1 MEDIWIFCEM
11 CEEECPHKVL
21 KSRTSSKKGFS
32 FQGVVTCSECN
43 TTGPTEIKE
52 DLPLELRLRI
62 SNEDKTENGIIHV
75 DRGIV
80 ISVGETRP
88 HPDGLILI
96 TGLELDGKRPA
107 SAYSQDNPIVWAKR
121 ATHARVRFAIHDG
134 EATLSLKKEFDAQE
148 EFRVGN
154 TVRLD
159 GKMTRIKAIN
169 LHGGKLSKTAYAL
182 EISRI
187 TCFYLPEKK
196 FNPRSSRYDG
206 RRN

>member
-52 DLPLELRLRI
+52 ELPLELRLRI

-96 TGLELDGKRPA
+96 TGLELDGKRPP

-206 RRN
+206 RKN

>member
-43 TTGPTEIKE
+43 TTRPTEIKE

-96 TGLELDGKRPA
+96 TGLELDGKRPP

>member
-1 MEDIWIFCEM
+1 MGEIWIFCEM
-11 CEEECPHKVL
+11 CGEECPHKVL

-32 FQGVVTCSECN
+32 FQGVVTCLECN
-43 TTGPTEIKE
+43 STGPTEIKE
-52 DLPLELRLRI
+52 EPPLELRLRI
-62 SNEDKTENGIIHV
+62 SNEDITENGIMSV

-96 TGLELDGKRPA
+96 TGLELDGKRPP
-107 SAYSQDNPIVWAKR
+107 SAYSQDKPIVWAKR

-134 EATLSLKKEFDAQE
+134 ESTISVKQEFESQE
-148 EFRVGN
+148 EFRVGD

-169 LHGGKLSKTAYAL
+169 LHGGKLAKNAYAL

-196 FNPRSSRYDG
+196 FSFRGSKHNG
-206 RRN
+206 RRS

>member
-1 MEDIWIFCEM
+1 M
-11 CEEECPHKVL
+11 
-21 KSRTSSKKGFS
+21 
-32 FQGVVTCSECN
+32 
-43 TTGPTEIKE
+43 
-52 DLPLELRLRI
+52 
-62 SNEDKTENGIIHV
+62 HV
-75 DRGIV
+75 DRGII

-88 HPDGLILI
+88 HPEGLILI
-96 TGLELDGKRPA
+96 TGLELDGKRPP

-169 LHGGKLSKTAYAL
+169 LHGGKLTKTAYAL

-196 FNPRSSRYDG
+196 FNPRGSRHD
-206 RRN
+206 RRRK